1 MVAIITGASSGIGRA
16 TALEFARQGI
26 SVVVAARQEQALEEL
41 AQKCTRLGA
50 EALAVPTDVS
60 NEDEVNAL
68 ANRALAHFGHI
79 DIWVNNAAVSLFG
92 KFEEIPTNDIRQLM
106 EVNVLGY
113 IYGART
119 PLRHFRDRNVGL
131 LINVSSMT
139 ALVGQPFSVPYSI
152 SKFAVRGLSL
162 SLSQEVADKPNIH
175 VSCVLPAVIDTPIFQ
190 HAANYMGKNVK
201 APEPVIPATDVAK
214 EIFKLTQSPKEEIAV
229 GNMARMLR
237 AQRLVMPAG
246 MFDKR
251 IQKMIWQ
258 NHFNNENTPSRQGN
272 LCQPDGHHNRID
284 GGWQAQSKNKSNSQ
298 QKKQG
303 STFNV
308 VSGFA
313 TLFLVGG
320 ILGAAW
326 INNKINS
333 TVPATI

>member
-16 TALEFARQGI
+16 TALEFARRGI
-26 SVVVAARQEQALEEL
+26 SVVVAARYDTALEEL
-41 AQKCTRLGA
+41 AQKCIHLGV
-50 EALAVPTDVS
+50 EALAVPTDVA

-68 ANRALAHFGHI
+68 ANRAIARFGHF

-92 KFEEIPTNDIRQLM
+92 QFEEIPTEDIRQLM
-106 EVNVLGY
+106 EVNVFGY
-113 IYGART
+113 MYGARAA
-119 PLRHFRDRNVGL
+119 LRHFRDRNVGM

-139 ALVGQPFSVPYSI
+139 ALVGQPFSVPYSV

-162 SLSQEVADKPNIH
+162 SLAQEVADKVNIH
-175 VSCVLPAVIDTPIFQ
+175 VCCVLPSVIDTPIFQ
-190 HAANYMGKNVK
+190 HAANYMGKNIK
-201 APEPVIPATDVAK
+201 APKPVIPATTVAK
-214 EIFKLTQSPKEEIAV
+214 AIFKLTQAPKEEIAV
-229 GNMARMLR
+229 GNMARMMR
-237 AQRLVMPAG
+237 AQRLVMPLR
-246 MFDKR
+246 MFDKNM
-251 IQKMIWQ
+251 QEMIRTK
-258 NHFNNENTPSRQGN
+258 HFSNENTPSYQGN
-272 LCQPDGHHNRID
+272 LYRPDANFNRID
-284 GGWQAQSKNKSNSQ
+284 GGWISQYKNK
-298 QKKQG
+298 KKKSG

>member
-26 SVVVAARQEQALEEL
+26 SVVLAARNETALEEL
-41 AQKCTRLGA
+41 AQKCTNLGA

-68 ANRALAHFGHI
+68 ANRALAHFGHF

-92 KFEEIPTNDIRQLM
+92 NFDEIPTNDIRQLM
-106 EVNVLGY
+106 EINVFGY
-113 IYGART
+113 IYGARAA
-119 PLRHFRDRNVGL
+119 LRHFRDRNVGL

-162 SLSQEVADKPNIH
+162 SLAQEVADKSNIH

-214 EIFKLTQSPKEEIAV
+214 AIFKLTQSPKEEIAV

-251 IQKMIWQ
+251 IQKMIRQ
-258 NHFNNENTPSRQGN
+258 KHFNNENSQSYQGN
-272 LCQPDGHHNRID
+272 LYQPDLNHTRID
-284 GGWQAQSKNKSNSQ
+284 GGWVALSKIKNKK
-298 QKKQG
+298 KKQG